1 MIVVI
6 PAYEPDE
13 KLLGVLKDFTEH
25 TDFDL
30 VVVDD
35 GSSEACAPVF
45 AAAETFPR
53 VKLLRHP
60 CNMGKGAA
68 LKTAFT
74 YIEQTYPRSEGL
86 ITVDADGQ
94 HLLKDALRVVAQ
106 WESHPGA
113 LVTGSRR
120 FTGNVPLRSRL
131 GNSITRFVFHISTG
145 TKVFDTQTGLRAFSV
160 ARIAEMLP
168 LSGNR
173 YEYEI
178 NQLLYCTRND
188 IPILEVPIET
198 VYIEENK
205 SSHFHAVKDSFRIYK
220 TILLFFS
227 SSLLSFVIDYVAFL
241 LLALIFK
248 KTSLSTETQ
257 LLFATLGARIL
268 SALCNY
274 LFNRFMV
281 FDAKKA
287 RHSFSKYVVLSVG
300 VYIAQYL
307 LLLGASAIGIPEWI
321 GYIIVQIIIY
331 PLTFLFQRIFVFSQK
346 QKKSDPLKKAI
357 LLIDL
362 IAIAVLCG
370 LLLLNAFGIIDTFSH
385 RIAELIDP
393 PTPTAAPPQEVLLT
407 PVPSATPEIV
417 DFLFGDSGTPI
428 PDNYQAVSPLGSE
441 PTDAPYIVPTQ
452 IIDARLL
459 DRFSQGDT
467 DADADKVV
475 QDLGDSLLC
484 TFLMQR
490 SREKIALDVYD
501 AKMTFD
507 PLLSNQNKQIVV
519 FRIVNLFVRD
529 MEAFRTAARGEQA
542 KVVYVDQFADAYG
555 ALAVFSGLQ
564 YTPDAPI
571 KGLIVRNGEIIQSD
585 GDCSSD
591 LCLLLNDG
599 TVQIYTANTYEWNDL
614 PLEEIWQSFPMG
626 QSLLDESGV
635 PLPFD
640 ASGNARR
647 NSHNVLGYFEPG
659 HYCLLTV
666 MGPASILDTD
676 RMEHKANYRGASLY
690 ELSVLCQKLGLKQ
703 AYLLESGRSTTLWT
717 DGQMFGHNITIPND
731 VIILQEP

>member
-13 KLLGVLKDFTEH
+13 KLLGVLKDFSEH

-35 GSSEACAPVF
+35 GSSEACASVF

-106 WESHPGA
+106 WQSHPGA

-160 ARIAEMLP
+160 ARISEMLP

-220 TILLFFS
+220 TIFLFFS

-241 LLALIFK
+241 LLALIFG
-248 KTSLSTETQ
+248 KTALNTETQ

-287 RHSFSKYVVLSVG
+287 QHSFSKYVVLSVG
-300 VYIAQYL
+300 VYLAQYL
-307 LLLGASAIGIPEWI
+307 LLLGASVIGIPEWI
-321 GYIIVQIIIY
+321 GYVIVQIVIY

-346 QKKSDPLKKAI
+346 QKKADPLKKAI

-370 LLLLNAFGIIDTFSH
+370 LLLLNAFGIIDSLAH
-385 RIAELIDP
+385 RVAELIDP
-393 PTPTAAPPQEVLLT
+393 PIPTAAPPQEIRMT
-407 PVPSATPEIV
+407 PAPTSTPEIV

-428 PDNYQAVSPLGSE
+428 PDHYQADYLEPK
-441 PTDAPYIVPTQ
+441 PTDAPYIIPSQ
-452 IIDARLL
+452 IVDAKYL

-467 DADADKVV
+467 DADANTAV

-490 SREKIALDVYD
+490 SREKVSFDVYD
-501 AKMTFD
+501 AEMTFL
-507 PLLSNQNKQIVV
+507 PLSSNQNKRVVV
-519 FRIVNLFVRD
+519 FRIVNLFIRD
-529 MEAFRTAARGEQA
+529 MNAIRTVTRGELPDA
-542 KVVYVDQFADAYG
+542 VYVDEFAEACD
-555 ALAVFSGLQ
+555 ALAAISGLQ
-564 YTPDAPI
+564 YSADTPV
-571 KGLIVRNGEIIQSD
+571 KGLIVRNGELVHSD
-585 GDCSSD
+585 EDSSSD

-599 TVQIYTANTYEWNDL
+599 TVQIYPANTYEFSDL

-626 QSLLDESGV
+626 LSLLDENGA

-640 ASGNARR
+640 PDDSARR
-647 NSHNVLGYFEPG
+647 NSHNVLGYFGPG

-666 MGPASILDTD
+666 MGTASIFDTE
-676 RMEHKANYRGASLY
+676 RVEHKANYRGASEY
-690 ELSVLCQKLGLKQ
+690 ELSLLCQKLGLEK
-703 AYLLESGRSTTLWT
+703 AYLLESGRSATLWT

-731 VIILQEP
+731 VIIIQEP